1 MSFINI
7 GFGNIINTDKIT
19 AIILPD
25 SAPAK
30 RLIQKARERDLCID
44 ATQGRRTRGVIIT
57 EGDQVVLSAL
67 VPETIAGRIEAQKE
81 HGLHDEDVEGD
92 EDGGREEHEE

>member
-1 MSFINI
+1 MAFINI
-7 GFGNIINTDKIT
+7 GFGNIMNSAKIT

-30 RLIQKARERDLCID
+30 RLIQKAREKDLCID

-57 EGDQVVLSAL
+57 ERGQVILSAL
-67 VPETIAGRIEAQKE
+67 VPETITARIE
-81 HGLHDEDVEGD
+81 ED
-92 EDGGREEHEE
+92 HEK

>member
-1 MSFINI
+1 MSYINI
-7 GFGNIINTDKIT
+7 GFGNIVNSDKIT

-30 RLIQKARERDLCID
+30 RLMQKAREKDLCID

-57 EGDQVVLSAL
+57 ERDQVILSAL
-67 VPETIAGRIEAQKE
+67 VPETITARIEEA
-81 HGLHDEDVEGD
+81 
-92 EDGGREEHEE
+92 HEQ